1 MPHQVQVS
9 SEWQEI
15 TENVKKSSGFI
26 HDDIQCK
33 SFCCCS
39 WAKEEKEPESKNDI
53 RNNKNNAS
61 S

>member
-9 SEWQEI
+9 SGCQDI

-33 SFCCCS
+33 SFCCCC
-39 WAKEEKEPESKNDI
+39 WAKEENASESKNDT
-53 RNNKNNAS
+53 RNNKNNANS
-61 S
+61 